1 MEYRIGDRVVY
12 PMHGA
17 GVIVAI
23 EEREM
28 ASQRQAYYVIRMPFN
43 EMTIM
48 VPCQSVRELGLR
60 LAIDG
65 REAERVLA
73 ILAEAGA
80 EMPGNWSQ
88 RYRVNLEKIRT
99 GDIYEVAE
107 VVRNLAGRE
116 RAKGLSNGERRML
129 ESARQILYSELALAQ
144 DLTREEVEEL
154 VRDRLGSL
162 KT

>member
-12 PMHGA
+12 PRHGA

-28 ASQRQAYYVIRMPFN
+28 AGQRQAYYVIRMPFE
-43 EMTIM
+43 EMTLM
-48 VPCQSVRELGLR
+48 VPCQNVGGLGLR
-60 LAIDG
+60 PAIEG
-65 REAERVLA
+65 REAEGVLS
-73 ILAEAGA
+73 ILAEEGA

-88 RYRVNLEKIRT
+88 RYRLNLEKIRT
-99 GDIYEVAE
+99 GDIYQVAE
-107 VVRNLAGRE
+107 VVRNLTGRE

-129 ESARQILYSELALAQ
+129 ESARQILCSELALVQ

-154 VRDRLGSL
+154 VRDRLGS
-162 KT
+162 